1 MKVVIIGG
9 GTGGYSCAIRF
20 AQLGADVTLIEKD
33 NLGGV
38 CLNEGCIPTKTLLG
52 AANILN
58 ELNEN
63 ARQYGINVENL
74 SFDWSQLKKYKYNV
88 IRRLQNGVSG
98 LLQMN
103 GVTVINGTAA
113 FVNNKQICVEGNII
127 DFDIAIIAV
136 GSSSVVP
143 QGMTETPENV
153 ISSKEALTLDS
164 LPQSLCI
171 IGGGVIGCELATAF
185 STFGV
190 KVTIVEYLDNILNG
204 FDKKQTE
211 VIKTSLKK
219 KGVKFYLS
227 SKVESVKKTLGGKEI
242 TFTKDGELNIIQAEK
257 VLVAI
262 GRKANIDNLNL
273 PAAGIELDGSLIKTD
288 KYYCTI
294 TDNIYAIGDCASKIQ
309 LAYVASSQGKQ
320 VAEFVMIHKEPK
332 EIIIPQCVFTIPEIA
347 KVGAPTDDLDT
358 NMLLA
363 EFPFMASG
371 KAVSAQ
377 HTEGSVKV
385 VADKETHIIKGVSIV
400 GHGATDLIAEA
411 SLAVNK
417 EMTLEELAEV
427 IHAHPVMSEGL
438 GIAVEMLLGSSID
451 YPPLENHF
459 LYEYT

>member
-1 MKVVIIGG
+1 MKVIIIGG

-20 AQLGADVTLIEKD
+20 AQLGADVTLIEKGY
-33 NLGGV
+33 LGGA

-58 ELNEN
+58 ELKGN
-63 ARQYGINVENL
+63 ARQYGITVDNV
-74 SFDWSQLKKYKYNV
+74 SFDWNQLKKYKDNV

-103 GVTVINGTAA
+103 GVTVINGTAT
-113 FVNNKQICVEGNII
+113 FINDKQIRVEDNIF
-127 DFDIAIIAV
+127 DFDTAIIAV

-143 QGMTETPENV
+143 PGMVETPEAV
-153 ISSKEALTLDS
+153 ISSKEALLLDS

-185 STFGV
+185 SAFGV
-190 KVTIVEYLDNILNG
+190 KVSIIEYLDNILNG
-204 FDKKQTE
+204 FDKKHTE

-227 SKVESVKKTLGGKEI
+227 SKVESIKKATEGKEI
-242 TFTKDGELNIIQAEK
+242 IFSNNGESCIIQAEK
-257 VLVAI
+257 VLLAI
-262 GRKANIDNLNL
+262 GRKANTDNLNL
-273 PAAGIELDGSLIKTD
+273 PAAGIDSDRGLIITD
-288 KYYCTI
+288 KYHRT
-294 TDNIYAIGDCASKIQ
+294 TAGNIYAIGDCSSKIQ

-320 VAEFVMIHKEPK
+320 VAEYVMTHKEPH
-332 EIIIPQCVFTIPEIA
+332 EAIIPQCVFTIPEIA
-347 KVGAPTDDLDT
+347 KIGTPTDDIDASL
-358 NMLLA
+358 LLA

-385 VADKETHIIKGVSIV
+385 VADKETHKIKGVSIV
-400 GHGATDLIAEA
+400 GHGATELIAEA

-417 EMTLEELAEV
+417 EMTFEELAEV
-427 IHAHPVMSEGL
+427 VHAHPVMSEGL
-438 GIAVEMLLGSSID
+438 GIAVEMLIGSSID
-451 YPPLENHF
+451 YPPLEK
-459 LYEYT
+459 